1 MAKSM
6 TEATLKA
13 RHAKELEELR
23 EARRAEC
30 RDDRDEKHLAKW
42 LRRHHY
48 EEFRELAGRRDAEV
62 AARRERTRSR
72 VERHRAAADEP
83 DVTHAVSERCTDEE
97 LTDETPSDGWLSGLP
112 GRDSE
117 HRSEA

>member
-1 MAKSM
+1 MATNM
-6 TEATLKA
+6 TEAKLKA

-23 EARRAEC
+23 EVQRAER

-48 EEFRELAGRRDAEV
+48 EEFRELADRRDAEL
-62 AARRERTRSR
+62 AARRERTRGR
-72 VERHRAAADEP
+72 VERHRAEP
-83 DVTHAVSERCTDEE
+83 TQPVVTHAESERYNDEVRAE
-97 LTDETPSDGWLSGLP
+97 VPPSGGWSGGWS